1 MSVTLLSLVES
12 GGKHKFVAGK
22 GKKIN
27 PTSLN
32 ENNNMLQ
39 GTGCEMLSDGMPVRL
54 LGATGEL
61 GLEPTS
67 AGHAQEKEMA
77 CMRL

>member
-1 MSVTLLSLVES
+1 M
-12 GGKHKFVAGK
+12 
-22 GKKIN
+22 
-27 PTSLN
+27 
-32 ENNNMLQ
+32 MQ

-67 AGHAQEKEMA
+67 AVYAQEKEMA